1 MPSECIT
8 IAPDDGFAA
17 VLPLGGSERQGG
29 AGDRGKH
36 WDWLRDSQGVGW
48 HGRAHSDRLPQRAE
62 SARGDRIIG
71 ASLNL
76 HARHMPVM
84 DCASL
89 HDDASAVMLPSP
101 VLQAVSRLKEEASPQ
116 QSGQSLHIEAMPLD
130 LASFRSTRSFTD
142 AFKQRNLPL
151 HILVNNAGVAFP
163 QQLGEEAED

>member
-1 MPSECIT
+1 MHGAHDHATKDTAPPDFRQRT
-8 IAPDDGFAA
+8 ATAPDDGFAA

-89 HDDASAVMLPSP
+89 HDDASAVMLPSC
-101 VLQAVSRLKEEASPQ
+101 LAGSLKAE
-116 QSGQSLHIEAMPLD
+116 GGGL
-130 LASFRSTRSFTD
+130 STTVRTE
-142 AFKQRNLPL
+142 P
-151 HILVNNAGVAFP
+151 P
-163 QQLGEEAED
+163 Y